1 MNQYSFQLLRY
12 VPNIVSGEFVNIG
25 LLLFD
30 RDERLI
36 GARFTPDFRRL
47 RCNPSV
53 DHHYLEC
60 LRREFEEKLL
70 LGEAFAPYVEG
81 LRADLSNTLQLSD
94 RRAFDGSE
102 VSVEVERLTNTYL
115 TTPRREEIEGEQRE
129 PRPGTRQALRRHM
142 EESFR
147 RHALLGDDRM
157 HRQVSVS
164 YGGPRM
170 RFTFDYGYQPNGV
183 VKYVHALALRNDV
196 SDASKLCFAFDK
208 MRAATADPPELTA
221 VVDDAF
227 PDDTRELLASSS
239 VATCV
244 VSKLDPMAYS
254 IRRELRI

>member
-1 MNQYSFQLLRY
+1 MTQYSFQLLRY

-36 GARFTPDFRRL
+36 GARFAPDFRRL

-53 DHHYLEC
+53 DQHYLEC

-81 LRADLSNTLQLSD
+81 LRGDLSNTLQLSD
-94 RRAFDGSE
+94 RRGFEGSE
-102 VSVEVERLTNTYL
+102 AATEVERLTNAYL
-115 TTPRREEIEGEQRE
+115 ATPPRDELEGEQRE
-129 PRPGTRQALRRHM
+129 PRPGTRHALRRHM

-147 RHALLGDDRM
+147 RNALFGDDRM
-157 HRQVSVS
+157 HKQVSVT
-164 YGGPRM
+164 YGGPRL
-170 RFTFDYGYQPNGV
+170 RFTFDYSYRPNGV

-196 SDASKLCFAFDK
+196 SDASKLCFAFER
-208 MRAATADPPELTA
+208 MRAAAETPPELTA
-221 VVDDAF
+221 VVDDTF
-227 PDDTRELLASSS
+227 PDDTRELLHSST
-239 VATCV
+239 VTTCV
-244 VSKLDPMAYS
+244 VSKLDEMASS